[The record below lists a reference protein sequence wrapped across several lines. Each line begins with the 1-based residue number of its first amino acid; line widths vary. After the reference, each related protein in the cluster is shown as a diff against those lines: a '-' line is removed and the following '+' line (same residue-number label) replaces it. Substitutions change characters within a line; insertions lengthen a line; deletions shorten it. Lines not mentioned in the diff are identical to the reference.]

1 MKTCA
6 DVMTMDPV
14 SCLPDEKISDVA
26 LLMKAQDIGPV
37 LIVDSEVD
45 QRLVGIITD
54 RDIAIRHVAEG
65 HTSTCRVSDHM
76 TSRIKTVR
84 EDDDLSDV
92 EEIMADEQ
100 IRRVPVV
107 DEDDHLVGMIAQA
120 DIARQDSSRDVGE
133 TVRDISRHG
142 GDHTT

>member
-1 MKTCA
+1 
-6 DVMTMDPV
+6 
-14 SCLPDEKISDVA
+14 
-26 LLMKAQDIGPV
+26 MKARDIMTSDPECITRDSTLQDAARLMRDGGFGAVPV
-37 LIVDSEVD
+37 VEDTRERRV
-45 QRLVGIITD
+45 VGIITD